1 MSARAYC
8 PTCRSHFHV
17 DKNPPY
23 AVTQVQRDIG
33 ANGDAE
39 IVHVHPITGEVLFQ
53 LRGDSDEVSNNA
65 P

>member
-8 PTCRSHFHV
+8 PSCRAHFHV
-17 DKNPPY
+17 DRNPPY
-23 AVTQVQRDIG
+23 AVTQVQRNPDVD
-33 ANGDAE
+33 GDAD

-53 LRGDSDEVSNNA
+53 LRGDDDELPNQG